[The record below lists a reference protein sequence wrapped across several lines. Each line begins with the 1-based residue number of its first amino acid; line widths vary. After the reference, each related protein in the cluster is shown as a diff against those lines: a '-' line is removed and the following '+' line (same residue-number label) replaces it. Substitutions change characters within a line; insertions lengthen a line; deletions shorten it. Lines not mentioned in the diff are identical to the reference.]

1 MSILKHKKV
10 LRPIQGFIL
19 SVGSPLGWM
28 TIQVLSGIDPI
39 DDMMTNTGIYIYTA
53 IGTALAFSIF
63 GYYVGS
69 YEEKI
74 EILALIDPL
83 TGLANRNKFYL
94 LANHELD
101 RSSRY
106 GDNLSLAVLDID
118 RFKKINDTY
127 GHPIGDSVLKNIA
140 NTICT
145 TLRKSDISVRWGGEE
160 FLFLMPGTS
169 LAESRVISE
178 RLRSNIEKGSY
189 HEFANATASIGIT
202 EYIKGDSLET
212 MIKRADDA
220 LYDAKATGR
229 NRVSTS
235 SPSGHRP

>member
-1 MSILKHKKV
+1 
-10 LRPIQGFIL
+10 
-19 SVGSPLGWM
+19 
-28 TIQVLSGIDPI
+28 
-39 DDMMTNTGIYIYTA
+39 
-53 IGTALAFSIF
+53 
-63 GYYVGS
+63 
-69 YEEKI
+69 
-74 EILALIDPL
+74 
-83 TGLANRNKFYL
+83 L